1 MTADNRRRTGVF
13 TAIVADPWRKGLAI
27 ALAVLLWFFI
37 DSRIMRTVPRT
48 LQLVTVGER
57 QVGGVGLN
65 QVAVALNTDQVV
77 GKRFLDGEQQI
88 DKVQVKLTGPRYKVS
103 AFEKGL
109 LDLRVTSFLGVDWEG
124 RGNVVEFTAADLRRD
139 QFGFEN
145 IDIEFVPSRIVLEV
159 ERIAERTVPLTLD
172 RVDIDGSLLANRLR
186 RDTAEFA
193 PTEAVVLGPAISID
207 RFTRRPGKPFRA
219 VVQGTTAGAE
229 KQVTLPLEIVDGQEL
244 GLRFKTQPLL
254 TMQVLPQTTKFELE
268 LPIVVDDLALPPELR
283 GTYQPVA
290 KTRTVRIA
298 AGGALR
304 AQLINVSEGGDKARL
319 AEWAAAN
326 LRLWVHIPKPEGV
339 GYPPELDRT
348 ARLLPV
354 GKLSET
360 VDRNECLLDE
370 AVVVNLRRQP

>member
-1 MTADNRRRTGVF
+1 MTGENRRRTGVF
-13 TAIVADPWRKGLAI
+13 AAIVADPWRKALAI
-27 ALAVLLWFFI
+27 VLAVMLWFFI
-37 DSRIMRTVPRT
+37 DSRIMRTINRP

-57 QVGGVGLN
+57 QVGGMGLN

-77 GKRFLDGEQQI
+77 GKRFLDGERQI
-88 DKVQVKLTGPRYKVS
+88 DKVQVVLTGPRYKVA

-109 LDLRVTSFLGVDWEG
+109 LDLRVTSFLGLDWEG
-124 RGNVVEFTAADLRRD
+124 RDRVEFTASDLRRD

-159 ERIAERTVPLTLD
+159 ERIAERTVPLTMD
-172 RVDIDGSLLANRLR
+172 RVDVVIADPQLESRVR

-193 PTEAVVLGPAISID
+193 PAEAVVLGPAISID
-207 RFTRRPGKPFRA
+207 RFTRRPVKPFRA
-219 VVQGTTAGAE
+219 VVQGTTPGTE
-229 KQVTLPLEIVDGQEL
+229 RQVTIQLEIVDGPEL
-244 GLRFKTQPLL
+244 DLRFKTQPLL
-254 TMQVLPQTTKFELE
+254 TMQVLPQTTKFEVE

-283 GTYQPVA
+283 GTYQPLA

-298 AGGALR
+298 AGGELR
-304 AQLINVSEGGDKARL
+304 ARLINVSEGGDKARL

-326 LRLWVHIPKPEGV
+326 LRLWVHIPKPEG
-339 GYPPELDRT
+339 GYPAEIDRP

-354 GKLSET
+354 GRLSET